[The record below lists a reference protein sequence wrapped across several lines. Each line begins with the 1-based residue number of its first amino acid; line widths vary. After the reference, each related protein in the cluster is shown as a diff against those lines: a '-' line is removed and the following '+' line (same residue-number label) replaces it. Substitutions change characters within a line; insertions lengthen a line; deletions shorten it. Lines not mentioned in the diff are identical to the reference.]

1 MIKLPYSWATL
12 EPYSR
17 GRKSH
22 QEDPSLVEQAL
33 ENQRLELEGKSVP
46 ECTPSYKDAF
56 GTHLCRASLGNCHG
70 IPNLGGLEHH
80 HLSDLAGEWLLLCTC
95 PTTLSYTPPPHKE
108 SLHHRK
114 GLLAW
119 PPGC

>member
-1 MIKLPYSWATL
+1 MIKLSYSWATL

-46 ECTPSYKDAF
+46 ECTPSHKDAF

-80 HLSDLAGEWLLLCTC
+80 HLSDLAGEWRLLCTLSHHIVIHP
-95 PTTLSYTPPPHKE
+95 PTPQGIIAS
-108 SLHHRK
+108 
-114 GLLAW
+114 
-119 PPGC
+119 

>member
-1 MIKLPYSWATL
+1 MIKLSYSWATL

-56 GTHLCRASLGNCHG
+56 GKLMQSVSGK
-70 IPNLGGLEHH
+70 
-80 HLSDLAGEWLLLCTC
+80 LSWDT
-95 PTTLSYTPPPHKE
+95 
-108 SLHHRK
+108 
-114 GLLAW
+114 
-119 PPGC
+119 